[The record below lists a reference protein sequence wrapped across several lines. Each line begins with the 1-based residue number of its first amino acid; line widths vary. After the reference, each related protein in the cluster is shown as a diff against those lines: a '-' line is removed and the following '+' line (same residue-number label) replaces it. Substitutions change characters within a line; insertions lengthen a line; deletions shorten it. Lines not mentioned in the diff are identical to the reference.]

1 MANRY
6 NPDIHHRSS
15 RRLKGYD
22 YSQAGAYFITV
33 CTCNRG
39 CLLGE
44 IADRA
49 MRLNDAGRMMQ
60 DVWDDIPT
68 HYAGIDT
75 DAFIIMPNHIH
86 AVVVIVGATP
96 CGRPDSNNEGQAQG
110 PAPMGNKTLSL
121 ADVVHR
127 FKTMTT
133 KRYTNGV
140 KQNGWPAFP
149 GRLWQRNY
157 YEHVIRDE
165 DDLNRIRQYVM
176 DNPACWAEDENNPD
190 FIPAQAD
197 GSIVVPEEMR
207 PYNWFEVIR

>member
-1 MANRY
+1 MAPRY
-6 NPDIHHRSS
+6 NPDIHHRRS
-15 RRLKGYD
+15 RRLRGYD

-33 CTCNRG
+33 CTCNRE

-44 IADRA
+44 IADGE

-60 DVWDDIPT
+60 AVWDELPS

-86 AVVVIVGATP
+86 AIVVIVGAAP
-96 CGRPDSNNEGQAQG
+96 CGRPDSDAGQARGQNDNGQAQG
-110 PAPMGNKTLSL
+110 LAPTRNTTLSL

-133 KRYTNGV
+133 KRYADGV
-140 KQNGWPAFP
+140 KQIGWPAFS
-149 GRLWQRNY
+149 GHLWQRNY

-165 DDLNRIRQYVM
+165 GDLNRIRQYVM
-176 DNPACWAEDENNPD
+176 DNPARWAEDENNPD
-190 FIPAQAD
+190 FIPAQVDA
-197 GSIVVPEEMR
+197 
-207 PYNWFEVIR
+207 